1 MAGKAVNGQEPW
13 PDGHNIGRR
22 AKPDVCD
29 ARSRVFCYICK
40 RMNRFLFVLIA
51 ATALVLTACENRE
64 AQFILTQAEAR
75 LEERPLEVRLW
86 LEGADSSLFNTRRL
100 RAERALIYAMALDKN
115 WCDTTDVGVIQPAV
129 DYYTHH
135 GPLERRAKTWYYL
148 GRIQDNR
155 GDNDEAMSSF
165 MKARRYAETLDDD
178 RFKSLICSAFS
189 FLFSKSNDYEEAL
202 AWADSSY
209 RYSLLADDPYLANSS
224 RHKMALNYSNL
235 EQYEQADS
243 LYRLLL
249 EDTLHIYK
257 RVYPNILNNYAIS
270 KANQG
275 CFEEACLLYE
285 NALART
291 GTLLNTNHW
300 GAYAFSLSQTGRQK
314 RADSIFRQLEQGGK
328 ASFFSYLVWKSRAE
342 ALDQNYEEA
351 FSLLEQSTHKQEEN
365 LRKVLQQTVL
375 KTQRD
380 LYEQDVRQ
388 EKREKQAYRI
398 ILLLIC
404 ALFILGVLTLLVFL
418 RRKRES
424 ARQREESLLE
434 ATRDLM
440 SQVDD
445 LQHERATLQAHYAHL
460 QQKHFRELGDLFKA
474 TAGENAHN
482 VVAKQATLYEKVKQV
497 WKTIASDSE
506 DNMLFEQQINERF
519 DNVMEHL
526 RKELPGHGPDYYRF
540 ASFVF
545 AGFDKDLLMALTGT
559 RSRDSVYSRK
569 KRLRQDITAS
579 EAPHKEQFLQ
589 LLA

>member
-1 MAGKAVNGQEPW
+1 
-13 PDGHNIGRR
+13 
-22 AKPDVCD
+22 
-29 ARSRVFCYICK
+29 
-40 RMNRFLFVLIA
+40 MNRFFIILIA
-51 ATALVLTACENRE
+51 ATALVLTACENRD
-64 AQFILTQAEAR
+64 ARLILTQAEAR
-75 LEERPLEVRLW
+75 LENRPLEVRLW
-86 LEGADSSLFNTRRL
+86 LEGADSSWFNTRRL

-135 GPLERRAKTWYYL
+135 GPLERKAKTWYYL

-155 GDNDEAMSSF
+155 GDDNEAMASF
-165 MKARRYAETLDDD
+165 MKARRDAETLNDD

-189 FLFSKSNDYEEAL
+189 YLFSKSNDYEEAL

-209 RYSLLADDPYLANSS
+209 RYSLLAEDPYLANSS
-224 RHKMALNYSNL
+224 RHKLALNFSNL
-235 EQYEQADS
+235 KQYEQADS

-249 EDTLHIYK
+249 ADSIHIYSK
-257 RVYPNILNNYAIS
+257 VFPNILNNYALL
-270 KANQG
+270 KADQG

-285 NALART
+285 DALART
-291 GTLLNTNHW
+291 GTLMNTNHW

-328 ASFFSYLVWKSRAE
+328 TSLYSFLVWKSRAE
-342 ALDQNYEEA
+342 ALDQNYA
-351 FSLLEQSTHKQEEN
+351 KAYSLLEQSTYRQEEN
-365 LRKVLQQTVL
+365 LRKVLRQTVL

-388 EKREKQAYRI
+388 EKYEKRAYRI
-398 ILLLIC
+398 SLLLIS
-404 ALFILGVLTLLVFL
+404 ALVVLGVLTLLIFL

-424 ARQREESLLE
+424 ACQREESLLN

-440 SQVDD
+440 SQVDN
-445 LQHERATLQAHYAHL
+445 LQQERATLQAHYAHL

-474 TAGENAHN
+474 TAGEDAHN
-482 VVAKQATLYEKVKQV
+482 LVAKQATLYEKVKQV
-497 WKTIASDSE
+497 WKTVASDSE
-506 DNMLFEQQINERF
+506 DNIRFEQQINERF

-540 ASFVF
+540 ASYVF

-579 EAPHKEQFLQ
+579 DAPHKEQFLQ
-589 LLA
+589 LLT